1 MTYILCDATDTVA
14 VTYPYSVRQLITDNP
29 NTSFEVVI
37 TPATLAQFHVFL
49 VTEVVAPV
57 VVASAQYVIE
67 ATPVRVGSTWT
78 QTWTVLDYAT
88 EVIAQKLALVR
99 SDIWIAVKALR
110 TSRILDGGVI
120 VAGTDW
126 YHTDIVSRSQ
136 YQQLLTKARDLTA
149 SGSPDTTTLTTAQG
163 PVYWKLMDNRF
174 VPMTIARIRLVV
186 AAIEDQEAFTF
197 AYGEALRAAV
207 YASND
212 PASININAGW
222 PVIYGE

>member
-1 MTYILCDATDTVA
+1 
-14 VTYPYSVRQLITDNP
+14 
-29 NTSFEVVI
+29 
-37 TPATLAQFHVFL
+37 
-49 VTEVVAPV
+49 
-57 VVASAQYVIE
+57 
-67 ATPVRVGSTWT
+67 
-78 QTWTVLDYAT
+78 LDYAT
-88 EVIAQKLALVR
+88 EVIDQKLALIR
-99 SDIWIAVKALR
+99 SDIWIAIKSIR
-110 TSRILDGGVI
+110 TSRILDGGVL

-174 VPMTIARIRLVV
+174 MPMTIARIRLVV

-197 AYGEALRAAV
+197 AYGEALRASV

-212 PASININAGW
+212 PESININTGW
-222 PVIYGE
+222 PVIFGE